1 MNNQNIRAIFYAS
14 LNLEKRN
21 ENYRERRFSSL
32 EFFKSINY
40 LKVAIITSFQQFVWS
55 LSLIIL
61 INFESSSSLKKYMQK
76 LPILIEYLVFWKNYV
91 YLEFY

>member
-40 LKVAIITSFQQFVWS
+40 LKVAIITSFQQFVWF

-76 LPILIEYLVFWKNYV
+76 LPILIEYLVF
-91 YLEFY
+91 

>member
-76 LPILIEYLVFWKNYV
+76 LPILIEYLVF
-91 YLEFY
+91 